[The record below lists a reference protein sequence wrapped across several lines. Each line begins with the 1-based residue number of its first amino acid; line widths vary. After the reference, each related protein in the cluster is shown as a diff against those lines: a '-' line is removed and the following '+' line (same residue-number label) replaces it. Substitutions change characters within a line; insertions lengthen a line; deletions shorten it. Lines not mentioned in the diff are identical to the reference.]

1 MDLRKVSWLIQAC
14 DWKKILKL
22 TAKLKKAYFSGIAQI
37 KLAYIVSGTVFRL
50 FGVKDPYRPVLSTIL
65 CCFWDFCNILHHI
78 TGVSI

>member
-1 MDLRKVSWLIQAC
+1 MGL
-14 DWKKILKL
+14 KKILRL